1 MPSLK
6 SIARRLSDRAFGTAF
21 DHALARSRH
30 ERRNAFLFYWNRGMG
45 DVALCLVPL
54 FARIRREA
62 PGARIAVITR
72 EELKEPF
79 ELTGIDEVHVI
90 PGLQREA
97 RIDLSRACAAL
108 GIDFDAF
115 GTVFDY
121 PDPNRWLEGR
131 RHEYPPTL
139 SWNPK
144 WDIHADRALTVLR
157 ERIVIG
163 AHVHSETAG
172 YYGYVK
178 DWPAAAWQALFA
190 RFGEA
195 DDVHWVILGRTTEQP
210 YEGANIS
217 DLRGRTDFAELM
229 SIIKN
234 RCRLLVAPDSGVLT
248 MTYYLDVAFP
258 LDVIS
263 LWSDPRQGI
272 LRQACRSPN
281 PLLRHVPLYGARE
294 DVRNLPVAVV
304 ESAVRTSLAALRG
317 GERQSPPSVAIGGH

>member
-6 SIARRLSDRAFGTAF
+6 SIARRFSDRAFGTAF

-30 ERRNAFLFYWNRGMG
+30 APRNSFLFYWNRGMG

-54 FARIRREA
+54 FARIRSEA

-72 EELKEPF
+72 DELKAPF
-79 ELTGIDEVHVI
+79 ELADVDEVYVL

-97 RIDLSRACAAL
+97 RVDLAGACITL
-108 GIDFDAF
+108 GLDLGEF

-131 RHEYPPTL
+131 RDEFPPTL
-139 SWNPK
+139 SWNPQ
-144 WDIHADRALTVLR
+144 WDVHA
-157 ERIVIG
+157 ERLLPLPRNQIVIG

-178 DWPAAAWQALFA
+178 DWPAAAWQSLFA
-190 RFGEA
+190 RFTVA
-195 DDVHWVILGRTTEQP
+195 DRVHWILFGRTPGPP
-210 YEGANIS
+210 YDGANIS
-217 DLRGRTDFAELM
+217 DLRGRTDFAELL

-234 RCRLLVAPDSGVLT
+234 RCRLLIAPDSGVLT
-248 MTYYLDVAFP
+248 MVYYLDVAFP

-272 LRQACRSPN
+272 LRQGCSSPN
-281 PLLRHVPLYGARE
+281 PLLRHIPLYGARE
-294 DVRNLPVAVV
+294 DIRNLSVAAV
-304 ESAVRTSLAALRG
+304 ESAVRAALG
-317 GERQSPPSVAIGGH
+317 SGVRQPASDCRRQP

>member
-30 ERRNAFLFYWNRGMG
+30 APRNRFLFYWNRGMG

-62 PGARIAVITR
+62 PDARIAVITR
-72 EELKEPF
+72 DELKAAF
-79 ELTGIDEVHVI
+79 ELTDVDDVHVL
-90 PGLQREA
+90 PGLQRET
-97 RIDLSRACAAL
+97 RIDLADACAAL
-108 GIDFDAF
+108 GLDLGDF
-115 GTVFDY
+115 GTIFDY

-131 RHEYPPTL
+131 RHEFPPTL
-139 SWNPK
+139 SWNPE
-144 WDIHADRALTVLR
+144 WDAHAERLLPTPGNLT
-157 ERIVIG
+157 VIG

-178 DWPAAAWQALFA
+178 DWPAAAWQALIA
-190 RFGEA
+190 RFAEA
-195 DDVHWVILGRTTEQP
+195 ERVHWVLFGRTPEPP
-210 YEGANIS
+210 YDGANIS
-217 DLRGRTDFAELM
+217 DLRGRTDFAELL

-234 RCRLLVAPDSGVLT
+234 RCRLLIAPDSGVLT
-248 MTYYLDVAFP
+248 MVYYLDVAFP

-272 LRQACRSPN
+272 LRQGCSSPN
-281 PLLRHVPLYGARE
+281 PLLRHIPLYGARA
-294 DVRNLPVAVV
+294 DIRNLSVAAV
-304 ESAVRTSLAALRG
+304 ESAVRAALG
-317 GERQSPPSVAIGGH
+317 SAVRQPASDCR